1 MAQEV
6 HQWRFTAG
14 AVCDDVRGIRA
25 VCRLLVLRVT
35 RFGALVN
42 PTIEIPLTSVPAIQR
57 AIEPYFV
64 DGIERWL
71 DFIPFEARHLLL
83 DSAAVALR
91 IDHFFTIAAE
101 PRMAGLRTSM
111 LTAGKQIPAG
121 LVAAPAVL
129 VVRLPA

>member
-1 MAQEV
+1 MAQEFR
-6 HQWRFTAG
+6 QWRFTAG

-42 PTIEIPLTSVPAIQR
+42 PTVEIPFTCVPAIQR
-57 AIEPYFV
+57 AVEPYLV
-64 DGIERWL
+64 DGIERRL
-71 DFIPFEARHLLL
+71 DFIPLEARHMLLN
-83 DSAAVALR
+83 SAAVALR
-91 IDHFFTIAAE
+91 INHFFTIAAE
-101 PRMAGLRTSM
+101 PRMARLRTSV
-111 LTAGKQIPAG
+111 LTAGKQIPAD